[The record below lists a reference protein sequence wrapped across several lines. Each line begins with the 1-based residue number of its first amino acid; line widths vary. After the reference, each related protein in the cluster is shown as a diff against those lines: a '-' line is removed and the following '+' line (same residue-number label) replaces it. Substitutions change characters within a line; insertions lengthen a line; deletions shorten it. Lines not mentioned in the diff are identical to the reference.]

1 MMKAAGEP
9 MYPSGGWAGRAGAV
23 GYCRAGD
30 KSWAGK
36 WEQGREGQGTSSSE
50 TPRGCPEELAQGR
63 ALGNV
68 SRHWPCQEKAVP
80 GYSQPQLQWGQKHF
94 RESNVLIFPLPL
106 GVLSC
111 CFQLWRASD
120 R

>member
-1 MMKAAGEP
+1 MKAAGEP

-50 TPRGCPEELAQGR
+50 RAAQRSWLRAEPWGMSAGTGPARKRLCLGIHSHSYSGGR
-63 ALGNV
+63 NT
-68 SRHWPCQEKAVP
+68 SEKAM
-80 GYSQPQLQWGQKHF
+80 F
-94 RESNVLIFPLPL
+94 
-106 GVLSC
+106 
-111 CFQLWRASD
+111 
-120 R
+120 